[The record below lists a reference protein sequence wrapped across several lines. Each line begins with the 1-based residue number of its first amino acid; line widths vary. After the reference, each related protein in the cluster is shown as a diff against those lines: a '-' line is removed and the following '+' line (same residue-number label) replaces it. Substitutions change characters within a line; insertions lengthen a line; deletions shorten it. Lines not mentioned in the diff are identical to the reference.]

1 MKWRLCVEIDLEE
14 SGSLTNSHYQRINL
28 FDLSSSSLGQDSSI
42 QVFTNK
48 NSMHSNLVSLAF
60 TNSSGGS
67 SIDLV
72 DIKLP
77 PSNNKADNF
86 LNNIRIPG
94 IIIAVVLVFGY
105 NLWKKGSDRNSKS
118 SKKSR
123 SASSK
128 EIETESAKYF
138 LQL

>member
-1 MKWRLCVEIDLEE
+1 
-14 SGSLTNSHYQRINL
+14 
-28 FDLSSSSLGQDSSI
+28 
-42 QVFTNK
+42 
-48 NSMHSNLVSLAF
+48 MHSNLVSLAF